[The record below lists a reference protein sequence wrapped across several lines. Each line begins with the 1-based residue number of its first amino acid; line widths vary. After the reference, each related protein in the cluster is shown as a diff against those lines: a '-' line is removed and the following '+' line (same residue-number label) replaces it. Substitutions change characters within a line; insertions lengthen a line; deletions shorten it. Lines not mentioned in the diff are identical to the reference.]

1 MCTAT
6 RPDALLLVEDDV
18 SLAICV
24 AEFLSR
30 RGHDVELAF
39 DLASASCALARQAWP
54 AVVTDVDLSCPS
66 GAEGL
71 EVVTA
76 AAALR
81 PRPAIVVWS
90 GCVSERL
97 RREALRLGA
106 DAVLEKGSLWEL
118 EAEFARQLARRQP
131 TGAVDGA
138 DRMRDRPAAEGG
150 SERGRPER
158 PAEAATVGGG
168 AR

>member
-1 MCTAT
+1 MCTAPP
-6 RPDALLLVEDDV
+6 PDALLLVEDDV
-18 SLAICV
+18 SLAICA

-39 DLASASCALARQAWP
+39 DLPSASFALARRAWP
-54 AVVTDVDLSCPS
+54 AVVTDVDLSGPA
-66 GAEGL
+66 GTEGL
-71 EVVTA
+71 EVVSV

-81 PRPAIVVWS
+81 RRPAIVVWS

-118 EAEFARQLARRQP
+118 EAELARQLAKRQP
-131 TGAVDGA
+131 IGAVDGE
-138 DRMRDRPAAEGG
+138 DRVPEGTDGGG
-150 SERGRPER
+150 SERASPGR
-158 PAEAATVGGG
+158 PAEAATACGGT
-168 AR
+168 R

>member
-1 MCTAT
+1 MCTAA

-18 SLAICV
+18 SLAICA

-39 DLASASCALARQAWP
+39 DLPSASCALARRTWP
-54 AVVTDVDLSCPS
+54 AVVTDVDLSGPS
-66 GAEGL
+66 GTEGL
-71 EVVTA
+71 EVVSA
-76 AAALR
+76 AAVLR
-81 PRPAIVVWS
+81 RRPAIVVWS

-118 EAEFARQLARRQP
+118 EAELARQLAKRQP
-131 TGAVDGA
+131 TGAIDEEG
-138 DRMRDRPAAEGG
+138 RMRDRPTAEGG
-150 SERGRPER
+150 SECGGPER
-158 PAEAATVGGG
+158 PMQAATVWGGG
-168 AR
+168 Q